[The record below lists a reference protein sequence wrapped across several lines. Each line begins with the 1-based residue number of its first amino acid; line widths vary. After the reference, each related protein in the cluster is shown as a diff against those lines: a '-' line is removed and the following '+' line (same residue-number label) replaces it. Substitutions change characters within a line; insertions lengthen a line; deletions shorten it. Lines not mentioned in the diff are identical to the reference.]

1 MDRKEIKGRAK
12 AFAFSN
18 KWNIWK
24 PILVVAAI
32 PFAVGIILGILG
44 FGPEYKEV
52 EDVVFGGTTM
62 QMVSNPVYDTVTS
75 ITAIATIPLS
85 FGLIYYII
93 HLIHGNKLEIKDLF
107 SKYKF
112 FIPLFLLILAIAVF
126 TFLWSLLLII
136 PGIIYAFKVAMAQ
149 YIAAEEVNENTKVM
163 DVINKSKTMM
173 DGHKWEYFVFNLSF
187 IGWYL
192 LCGITFGIA
201 AIWVVPYVTTANV
214 MYYEK
219 LKKLKNA

>member
-1 MDRKEIKGRAK
+1 
-12 AFAFSN
+12 
-18 KWNIWK
+18 
-24 PILVVAAI
+24 
-32 PFAVGIILGILG
+32 
-44 FGPEYKEV
+44 
-52 EDVVFGGTTM
+52 M